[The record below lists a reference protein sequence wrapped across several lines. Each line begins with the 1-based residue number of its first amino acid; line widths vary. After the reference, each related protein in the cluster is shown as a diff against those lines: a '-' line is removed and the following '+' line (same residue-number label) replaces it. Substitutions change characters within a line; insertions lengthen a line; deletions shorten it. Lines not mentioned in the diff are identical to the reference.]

1 MGQKV
6 SPIGF
11 RVGITKAW
19 HSDWVAFK
27 EFPKFLYEDI
37 KIRELIKKR
46 YMLGTISRIKIER
59 AINRIN
65 ITIYTARPAVVIGR
79 KGQEIEALK
88 KELSKYSGGKEIL
101 VDVEE
106 IKKPE
111 LDAQLVAENVAFQ
124 IEKRVSYRRAMK
136 RAVTSAMKFGAGG
149 IKISCAGRL
158 AGAEIARREWYREG
172 RVPLHTIRANIDYG
186 FAEAF
191 TKMGMIGVKVWI
203 YKGESFNKELVY

>member
-11 RVGITKAW
+11 RLGITKAW
-19 HSDWVAFK
+19 HSDWVAWK
-27 EFPKFLYEDI
+27 EFPKFLYQDI
-37 KIRELIKKR
+37 KIRELVKKR

-79 KGQEIEALK
+79 KGQEIESLK
-88 KELSKYSGGKEIL
+88 KDLSAYSDGKEIML
-101 VDVEE
+101 DVQE

-136 RAVTSAMKFGAGG
+136 RVVTAAIKFGAGG

-172 RVPLHTIRANIDYG
+172 RVPLHTLRADVDYG

-203 YKGESFNKELVY
+203 YKGERFDNELLY

>member
-11 RVGITKAW
+11 RVGITRGW
-19 HSDWVAFK
+19 HSDWFNWK
-27 EFPKFLYEDI
+27 EFPETLINDI
-37 KIRELIKKR
+37 KIREFIKKR

-59 AINRIN
+59 AINKIS
-65 ITIYTARPAVVIGR
+65 ITIYTARPAVIIGR
-79 KGQEIEALK
+79 KGQEIENLR
-88 KELSKYSGGKEIL
+88 KELEKFAGGKEIT
-101 VDVEE
+101 VDVQEV
-106 IKKPE
+106 KKPE

-172 RVPLHTIRANIDYG
+172 RVPLHTIRADIEYG
-186 FAEAF
+186 FAEAL
-191 TKMGMIGVKVWI
+191 TKMGVIGVKVWI
-203 YKGESFNKELVY
+203 YKGERFDKELIY